1 MKLIQVFGM
10 GCARCCEAENNVR
23 EAAARLGID
32 APVEFVGD
40 LKVMAA
46 MGIIGTPAIAVDGKV
61 VLAGSVPS
69 AAQAA
74 ALLEKF
80 A

>member
-10 GCARCCEAENNVR
+10 GCARCRETENNVR
-23 EAAARLGID
+23 EAAGRLKLD
-32 APVEFVGD
+32 AQIEFVND
-40 LKVMAA
+40 LKKMAA

>member
-10 GCARCCEAENNVR
+10 GCARCSEAENNVR

-40 LKVMAA
+40 LKVMAD